1 MQNAYI
7 NHLLP
12 QRHSFY
18 PVHSFRPPPSLSLSL
33 SLLQE
38 MPVLAFVFDHLLP
51 ASSNQ
56 TSSVPA
62 LTKLAKTFLQCLAT
76 AHYSPDAISVLV
88 TEFKMAFARA
98 LAMQESQL
106 KHSRVRALMGLL
118 SQILEYVMTSRGP
131 VNPSPFA
138 RLLIRKGF
146 ISDLTRA
153 IHSLNL
159 SSTFLSATV
168 NSILKPLEVLTRIV
182 NQVATSQQ
190 RKMDSE
196 NKSASN
202 SRPVTTTS
210 QGSRQENET
219 PVSQPETAPPPLA
232 EGNST
237 ITHTAN
243 VDSEQRTLERTDDS
257 HPPSTANSQN
267 VPVDESILEAT
278 HESLIPLEEEEED
291 EERREIAEGEMDANL
306 IDQAVSLARELGRQT
321 HELLTGATEG
331 QMEFQVP
338 FPLHKY
344 IARTNTLHT
353 QQSSC
358 HSKRVPTSMKII
370 TIGAYIR
377 SLSLFCFFMLFYLL
391 T

>member
-1 MQNAYI
+1 MKI
-7 NHLLP
+7 SSLTSVDTHFITCVVLRTL
-12 QRHSFY
+12 
-18 PVHSFRPPPSLSLSL
+18 LSLS
-33 SLLQE
+33 SLQE

-106 KHSRVRALMGLL
+106 KHSRIRALMGLL
-118 SQILEYVMTSRGP
+118 SHILEYVMTSRGP

-159 SSTFLSATV
+159 SSTFLSATM

-190 RKMDSE
+190 RKVDSE
-196 NKSASN
+196 NKSAPS

-210 QGSRQENET
+210 HGSRPENET

-237 ITHTAN
+237 TTHTAN
-243 VDSEQRTLERTDDS
+243 LDSEQRTLEGTNDG
-257 HPPSTANSQN
+257 HPPPTANSQN
-267 VPVDESILEAT
+267 APVDESILEAT
-278 HESLIPLEEEEED
+278 HESLIPLEEEE

-321 HELLTGATEG
+321 HELLAGAREG
-331 QMEFQVP
+331 EMDIQVP
-338 FPLHKY
+338 
-344 IARTNTLHT
+344 
-353 QQSSC
+353 
-358 HSKRVPTSMKII
+358 
-370 TIGAYIR
+370 
-377 SLSLFCFFMLFYLL
+377 
-391 T
+391 

>member
-1 MQNAYI
+1 
-7 NHLLP
+7 
-12 QRHSFY
+12 
-18 PVHSFRPPPSLSLSL
+18 
-33 SLLQE
+33 

-153 IHSLNL
+153 VHSLNL

-237 ITHTAN
+237 ITHTAS

-344 IARTNTLHT
+344 IAHT
-353 QQSSC
+353 T
-358 HSKRVPTSMKII
+358 V
-370 TIGAYIR
+370 
-377 SLSLFCFFMLFYLL
+377 
-391 T
+391 